1 MHEQG
6 YATGRAKLQLGLLQA
21 GRASHLCKCTQ
32 AKSTC
37 ACAHIKQAT
46 YQPHETGQAIY
57 ADSSPYDASGTGDKY
72 QEAGLH
78 SHEQGTL
85 HVHSCHY
92 RLVDHVQAVTH
103 GTRLLQPVAPAQ
115 SALL

>member
-1 MHEQG
+1 M
-6 YATGRAKLQLGLLQA
+6 KLPSQSVLILVPLMQVG
-21 GRASHLCKCTQ
+21 S
-32 AKSTC
+32 
-37 ACAHIKQAT
+37 
-46 YQPHETGQAIY
+46 
-57 ADSSPYDASGTGDKY
+57 GDKY

-78 SHEQGTL
+78 SLEQGTL

-92 RLVDHVQAVTH
+92 RLADHVQAVTH